1 MNKSIRSTKQF
12 LSDKAKGQK
21 AEKEF
26 IDRIALLGGSAC
38 SIGSIP
44 DRGDPIPRFS
54 QPDANTENGFS
65 YFVSPDIVFWLPNQP
80 KGFASLAQIKV
91 KKVQHGTPKK
101 WPYILLD
108 EKELHRM
115 NVASRFYDVI
125 LVVHLPEL
133 EGTFHEW
140 IQVSIEKLSPDHTTL
155 IKRTIL
161 DKPTFLLPLT
171 LFEPLHQLR
180 KKVYEPANADTEPT
194 GPAVRNADNC
204 SDTSPAPE
212 TLSGSPGSRY

>member
-1 MNKSIRSTKQF
+1 MNNNVRTTKQF

-44 DRGDPIPRFS
+44 NRGDPTPRFS
-54 QPDANTENGFS
+54 QPDANMENGFS

-91 KKVQHGTPKK
+91 KKVQHGTPKN
-101 WPYILLD
+101 WPHILLD

-115 NVASRFYDVI
+115 NVARKFYDVI
-125 LVVHLPEL
+125 LVINLPEL
-133 EGTFHEW
+133 ANTFHEW
-140 IQVSIEKLSPDHTTL
+140 MFINIDDLKEEKTTL
-155 IKRTIL
+155 IKRQIL
-161 DKPTFLLPLT
+161 NKPTFLLPLS
-171 LFEPLHQLR
+171 LFEPLYQLR
-180 KKVYEPANADTEPT
+180 KKIYEPANNDYEPKVENS
-194 GPAVRNADNC
+194 A
-204 SDTSPAPE
+204 
-212 TLSGSPGSRY
+212 

>member
-44 DRGDPIPRFS
+44 NRGDPTPRFS

-91 KKVQHGTPKK
+91 KKVQHGTPKN

-115 NVASRFYDVI
+115 NVARKFYDVI
-125 LVVHLPEL
+125 LVINLPEL
-133 EGTFHEW
+133 ANTFHEW
-140 IQVSIEKLSPDHTTL
+140 MFIDIDDLKEEKTTL
-155 IKRTIL
+155 IKRQIL
-161 DKPTFLLPLT
+161 DKPTFLLPLS
-171 LFEPLHQLR
+171 LFKPLYQLR
-180 KKVYEPANADTEPT
+180 KKTYEPANNDYEPK
-194 GPAVRNADNC
+194 AENSA
-204 SDTSPAPE
+204 
-212 TLSGSPGSRY
+212 